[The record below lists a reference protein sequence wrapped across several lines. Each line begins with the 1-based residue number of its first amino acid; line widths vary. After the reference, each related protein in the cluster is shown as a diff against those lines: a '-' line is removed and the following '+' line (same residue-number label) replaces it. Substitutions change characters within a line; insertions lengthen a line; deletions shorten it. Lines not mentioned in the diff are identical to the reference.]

1 MAQQYKKDS
10 VANLKERLDGAKS
23 IVLVDYK
30 GINIAEVDEL
40 RNRLREAHVDYF
52 ISKNT
57 FIKIALH
64 DLGIETFDSHLVGPT
79 AVAVSKEDE
88 VAPARVIAKFIDDV
102 MDKKEFPRF
111 KCGLVDSTPMSD
123 KELIE
128 LAKLPSREELLARML
143 AGFNSPITGFVGAL
157 SGIIRKFV
165 YAVDAIAKQ
174 QEQNK

>member
-1 MAQQYKKDS
+1 MVQQYKQDT
-10 VANLKERLDGAKS
+10 VADLKERLDGAKA

-40 RNRLREAHVDYF
+40 RNRMREAHVDYF
-52 ISKNT
+52 VSKNT
-57 FIKIALH
+57 FIKIALNQ
-64 DLGIETFDSHLVGPT
+64 LGISDLDDRLVGPT
-79 AVAVSKEDE
+79 AVAVSKDDE
-88 VAPARVIAKFIDDV
+88 VAPARVLAKFIDDV

-111 KCGLVDSTPMSD
+111 KCGLVDGTVMND
-123 KELIE
+123 TKL
-128 LAKLPSREELLARML
+128 LALSKMPSREELLAKIL

-174 QEQNK
+174 QEQNT